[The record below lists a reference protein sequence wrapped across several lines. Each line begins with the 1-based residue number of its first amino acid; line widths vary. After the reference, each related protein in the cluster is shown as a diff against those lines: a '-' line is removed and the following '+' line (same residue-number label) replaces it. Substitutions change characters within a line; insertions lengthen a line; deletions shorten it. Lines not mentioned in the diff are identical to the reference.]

1 MASKATQLGPSG
13 RGYHAGD
20 VYSFRTSP
28 ATEFSPKETGRH
40 VALKVLGPKG
50 DCVCYAVLDGVFDH
64 HPDLAEVSELPVLRN
79 TRLRWK
85 GDPACCSV
93 RPDWENTLKDF
104 RYVGSL
110 ELSRGDADLLD
121 GCRSIGSWSSASSDA
136 EGEWRWRNDR
146 LAYQEEVE
154 RAQRALDAQWVAQRE
169 QYEKRLKTL
178 TLEKLLEEPS
188 FSRWNAHPPFPPPDF
203 VAAAKAQV
211 RSTILELQALG
222 PTPKETQ
229 VRAVLNA
236 CVEWFNAKDAEF
248 GRVIETEEREDICK
262 VLEGLAA
269 AAGQRSLI
277 DEIHDWRNW

>member
-1 MASKATQLGPSG
+1 MARKAPPPGPTG

-20 VYSFRTSP
+20 IYSFRTSP
-28 ATEFSPKETGRH
+28 ATAFSPKETGRY
-40 VALKVLGPKG
+40 VALKVLGLKEG
-50 DCVCYAVLDGVFDH
+50 RVCYVILDGVFDR
-64 HPDLAEVSELPVLRN
+64 HPDLAETSQLPVLRN
-79 TRLRWK
+79 TRFRWK

-93 RPDWENTLKDF
+93 PLDWENDLKDVC
-104 RYVGSL
+104 YIGTL
-110 ELSRGDADLLD
+110 EPSEGDDDLLA
-121 GCRSIGSWSSASSDA
+121 GCRSIGTWSGGSSDA

-146 LAYQEEVE
+146 TAYEEEVARVQRMSDAR
-154 RAQRALDAQWVAQRE
+154 RAAERE
-169 QYEKRLKTL
+169 QYDKRLNTL

-222 PTPKETQ
+222 STPGKAQ
-229 VRAVLNA
+229 VRAVLKA

-248 GRVIETEEREDICK
+248 GQVIETEEREDICR
-262 VLEGLAA
+262 VLEELVA

-277 DEIHDWRNW
+277 DEIDEWRNW